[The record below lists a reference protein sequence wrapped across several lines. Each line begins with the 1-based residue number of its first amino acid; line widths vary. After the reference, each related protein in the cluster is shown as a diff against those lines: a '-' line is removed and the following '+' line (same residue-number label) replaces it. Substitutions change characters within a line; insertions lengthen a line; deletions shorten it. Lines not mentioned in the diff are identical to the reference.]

1 MEKNDLIELARICLK
16 HARATSVQRA
26 AAALKRMARD
36 YQRRAGLLGKDP
48 SSQGNRARRR
58 RSPIANDCSGLS
70 GAPGTIVPVHAPRG
84 LHRQ

>member
-1 MEKNDLIELARICLK
+1 MEKNDLIERPRICLK

-36 YQRRAGLLGKDP
+36 YERRAGLLGKDLLAGEQSETAP
-48 SSQGNRARRR
+48 FL
-58 RSPIANDCSGLS
+58 IANDCSGLS